1 MSNEEIARKLEE
13 FQEYLSISNIFT
25 DIVRWLGWVFIKGLA
40 WIVDMLENVTDDILL
55 VKSFYNNP
63 EIVAFVDSIKPVL
76 YILLAF
82 SLLNTGYLLI
92 FQKKF
97 NREGIAIN
105 LFIALMV
112 ILALNASMDKAD
124 AFTDVAIDAVKVNS
138 LYPTDESSVSSSII
152 HRNVV
157 DLTEVDK
164 SNWSSTELTVP
175 NSTPPNKIININV
188 REKYGKDTEDIS
200 SEGKDISKYTLS
212 FNNAG
217 EYRAEKLDQSGLGW
231 NNEYYFRY
239 SINWFTIFVTLGVIA
254 FTLFSISLKL
264 AKLFFELTFNYIL
277 ALIVAPADIHD
288 GQKTKK
294 IIQAILNT
302 FFATF
307 LIFLSMKV
315 YMIGTTYLEE
325 TLDTFPYLIALI
337 AFSLAVIDGPNIV
350 EKLFGIDAGL
360 KNGWGV
366 LAGAYAGSKLISKT
380 GKFAAESADF
390 MTGGK
395 LSDAKNQFGNR
406 NRKGVSNTKAPSP
419 NASTKEGF
427 QANTSNPTDVNDDS
441 KNVSSSNV
449 SNQTDDSVETSQSP
463 VSKSIDS
470 QLEEEQTQ
478 GERKQHRA
486 PSPNDAERG
495 LSEQSRT
502 HIGEAGRMSSQQ
514 PSKDAMVSGVSEQRQ
529 GSETLANNV
538 PTVGS
543 LTKSSTEGNAQSS
556 IEGSHSSQKVHA
568 KQRSSVQTNIDVTN
582 EIDQSTTMSSRTVQT
597 SSVSAVQDNTT
608 NTHTVTNQQNVQHTD
623 QVNVQT
629 AQQTSYRTVTG
640 QETQQ
645 HAPAP
650 TIKRRPSSYQIPS
663 TVNIQKLKSRT

>member
-25 DIVRWLGWVFIKGLA
+25 DIVRWLGWVLIKGLA
-40 WIVDMLENVTDDILL
+40 WIVNMLENVTDDILL

-63 EIVAFVDSIKPVL
+63 EIVSFVDSIKPVL

-82 SLLNTGYLLI
+82 SLLYTGYLLI

-112 ILALNASMDKAD
+112 ILALNAGMDKAD
-124 AFTDVAIDAVKVNS
+124 EFTDAAIEAVKVDS
-138 LYPTDESSVSSSII
+138 LYPTDESSLSGSII

-164 SNWSSTELTVP
+164 SNWSSTELNVS
-175 NSTPPNKIININV
+175 NSTPPSKITNINI

-200 SEGKDISKYTLS
+200 SEGKEISKYMLS
-212 FNNAG
+212 FNNVG
-217 EYRAEKLDQSGLGW
+217 EYRAEKLDQSGLEW

-307 LIFLSMKV
+307 LIFLSIKV
-315 YMIGTTYLEE
+315 YMIGTAYLEE

-366 LAGAYAGSKLISKT
+366 LAGAYAGSKLVSKT
-380 GKFAAESADF
+380 GKFAAESTDL

-395 LSDAKNQFGNR
+395 LSNAMNQFGNR
-406 NRKGVSNTKAPSP
+406 NRKGVSNAKAPSP
-419 NASTKEGF
+419 NASTKEGL
-427 QANTSNPTDVNDDS
+427 QANTSNPRNVNDDS
-441 KNVSSSNV
+441 KNVSSSNMN
-449 SNQTDDSVETSQSP
+449 NQTDDSVGTSESAA
-463 VSKSIDS
+463 SKSINS
-470 QLEEEQTQ
+470 QVEEEPTKEQ
-478 GERKQHRA
+478 RKQQRA
-486 PSPNDAERG
+486 PSPNDADRG
-495 LSEQSRT
+495 LSELSRT
-502 HIGEAGRMSSQQ
+502 RTGGIGQTSSQQ
-514 PSKDAMVSGVSEQRQ
+514 SSKDAKVSGVSGQVQSAR
-529 GSETLANNV
+529 T

-543 LTKSSTEGNAQSS
+543 SEATDINIPRDSNPSSATAKRSVSSS
-556 IEGSHSSQKVHA
+556 IGSVDHDNNTINPQSRQIQQLEEHTGQQVNGQTDQQDSQK
-568 KQRSSVQTNIDVTN
+568 
-582 EIDQSTTMSSRTVQT
+582 
-597 SSVSAVQDNTT
+597 
-608 NTHTVTNQQNVQHTD
+608 NVIT
-623 QVNVQT
+623 
-629 AQQTSYRTVTG
+629 

-645 HAPAP
+645 RATAS
-650 TIKRRPSSYQIPS
+650 TMRRRPSSYEIPNNTS
-663 TVNIQKLKSRT
+663 IQKLKSKN